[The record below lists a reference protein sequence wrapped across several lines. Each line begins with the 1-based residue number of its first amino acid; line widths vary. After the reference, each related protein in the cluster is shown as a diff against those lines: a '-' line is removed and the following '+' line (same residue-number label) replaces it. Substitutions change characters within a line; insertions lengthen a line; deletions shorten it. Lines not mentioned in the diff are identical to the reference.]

1 MKRNNLQEL
10 QLLFYSCV
18 IISAVMARKLVYTG
32 IPLFNTFIVLPGS
45 FICYSFT
52 FFISQIIDESYG
64 KDSAKKTLILGFIG
78 SIFSS
83 LMILLVQV
91 LPAAEESV
99 QDAYKLLL
107 GQNAL
112 LVGSSIVAY
121 FVSQYFSIWMFNKF
135 PKLKYVNIIVGQL
148 LDTVVYIVLAFGLS
162 LQYFSKGQVTLVAA
176 MIVGQY
182 AFKLLLTA
190 IEILIFEF
198 WKKQSS

>member
-32 IPLFNTFIVLPGS
+32 IPLFGTVIALPGS

-52 FFISQIIDESYG
+52 FFISQIIDENYG
-64 KDSAKKTLILGFIG
+64 KEYAKKTLILGFIG
-78 SIFSS
+78 SVFSS
-83 LMILLVQV
+83 LMILLVRV
-91 LPAAEESV
+91 LPAAENDV

-121 FVSQYFSIWMFNKF
+121 FLSQYFSIWMFNKF
-135 PKLKYVNIIVGQL
+135 TRLRYINIILGQL

-162 LQYFSKGQVTLVAA
+162 LQYFFKGQFSLVYA

-182 AFKLLLTA
+182 VFKLLLTA
-190 IEILIFEF
+190 IEILIFES
-198 WKKQSS
+198 WKRKSS